1 MQEIYLPPYKSCRS
15 FCGKKTFVKPIIWG
29 DSLRVSLQNT
39 ISTANISQ
47 SLDFIWLLTDFSFG
61 FEISLTVRRNTLLS
75 LGS

>member
-15 FCGKKTFVKPIIWG
+15 FGGKKTFVKPIIWG

-39 ISTANISQ
+39 VSTANISQ
-47 SLDFIWLLTDFSFG
+47 NLDFISLFTVFSIG
-61 FEISLTVRRNTLLS
+61 SEISLSVPHMTLLL